1 MTSNKQSEIFYSEES
16 SDDENEPQAPGD
28 HGDNESV
35 VLAKPSR
42 QGTVN
47 LEPNTSGDGVQDD
60 SIGHDN
66 GAEPLASGSR
76 KDESNLAVILGRP
89 KVGEPAVWRGA
100 IDLGPD
106 TPGEK
111 GEDGQPTTPAHQ
123 VTDMFLFEVLAK
135 MFVRSQIKLEM
146 RVMTLEDRL
155 RERDQD
161 TRIMRQELVNMRN
174 QLAEDTGT
182 TLPTA
187 SGRHSSC
194 PRSWTT
200 FLELDK
206 LEKRVSS
213 LSSQLTQA
221 KMLIGTMSL
230 QISKMQARVARAPI
244 TQPHPAGPVQPFAGA
259 SHCTTPTPWKGGGRN
274 GYSCYLCNVL
284 VGDHST
290 DFCYKNPQRL
300 TRPTP
305 SGRGRAKL

>member
-1 MTSNKQSEIFYSEES
+1 
-16 SDDENEPQAPGD
+16 
-28 HGDNESV
+28 
-35 VLAKPSR
+35 
-42 QGTVN
+42 
-47 LEPNTSGDGVQDD
+47 
-60 SIGHDN
+60 
-66 GAEPLASGSR
+66 
-76 KDESNLAVILGRP
+76 
-89 KVGEPAVWRGA
+89 
-100 IDLGPD
+100 
-106 TPGEK
+106 
-111 GEDGQPTTPAHQ
+111 
-123 VTDMFLFEVLAK
+123 
-135 MFVRSQIKLEM
+135 
-146 RVMTLEDRL
+146 MTLEDRL

-161 TRIMRQELVNMRN
+161 MRIMRKELVNMRS

-187 SGRHSSC
+187 SGRHASC

-230 QISKMQARVARAPI
+230 QISKMQARIARAPI

-259 SHCTTPTPWKGGGRN
+259 SHCTTPTPRKGGGRN